1 MSKTTVK
8 YMTYGTMILVL
19 TGVATAV
26 VGNLLTDMSV
36 MSFNAIAFIFQ
47 LVLILIYGIVWDR
60 VAKSSPKNLTVL
72 YMSASGLRILLAAI
86 LLLIYMFIN
95 RGKESL
101 TTFSIIFA
109 VYYLII
115 LIYDTTFFVSVEKKQ
130 LR

>member
-1 MSKTTVK
+1 MGKTAVK
-8 YMTYGTMILVL
+8 YIAYGTLILVL

-26 VGNLLTDMSV
+26 VGNLLTGTLV
-36 MSFNAIAFIFQ
+36 MAYNAISFIFQ
-47 LVLILIYGIVWDR
+47 LVLIVAFGIAWDK
-60 VAKSSPKNLTVL
+60 VSKSSPKNLTVL

-86 LLLIYMFIN
+86 LLLVYMFIN

-101 TTFSIIFA
+101 TLFSAIFA
-109 VYYLII
+109 VYYLIF

>member
-1 MSKTTVK
+1 MSKIALK

-26 VGNLLTDMSV
+26 VGNLLTGTMV
-36 MSFNAIAFIFQ
+36 MSFNAISFIFQ
-47 LVLILIYGIVWDR
+47 LVLIVAYGLTWDK

-101 TTFSIIFA
+101 TLFSIIFA

>member
-1 MSKTTVK
+1 
-8 YMTYGTMILVL
+8 MTYGTLILVL

-47 LVLILIYGIVWDR
+47 LVLILIYGIVWDK

>member
-1 MSKTTVK
+1 MSKTAVK
-8 YMTYGTMILVL
+8 YMAYGTMILVL
-19 TGVATAV
+19 TGVATAI
-26 VGNLLTDMSV
+26 VGNLLTGTLV
-36 MSFNAIAFIFQ
+36 MTFNAISFIFQ
-47 LVLILIYGIVWDR
+47 FVLIVAYGLTWDK
-60 VAKSSPKNLTVL
+60 VAKSSPKNLAVL

-101 TTFSIIFA
+101 TLFSMIFA

>member
-8 YMTYGTMILVL
+8 YMTYGTLILVL

-47 LVLILIYGIVWDR
+47 LVLILIYGIVWDK

>member
-1 MSKTTVK
+1 MSKTAVK
-8 YMTYGTMILVL
+8 YMAYGTMILVL

-26 VGNLLTDMSV
+26 VGNLLTGTMV

-47 LVLILIYGIVWDR
+47 LVLIVAYGLTWDK
-60 VAKSSPKNLTVL
+60 VAKSSPKSLTVL

-95 RGKESL
+95 RGKGSL
-101 TTFSIIFA
+101 TMFSIIFA

>member
-1 MSKTTVK
+1 MSKTAVK
-8 YMTYGTMILVL
+8 YMAYGTMILVL
-19 TGVATAV
+19 TGVATAI
-26 VGNLLTDMSV
+26 VGNLLTGTLV
-36 MSFNAIAFIFQ
+36 MTFNAISFIFQ
-47 LVLILIYGIVWDR
+47 FVLIVAYGLTWDK
-60 VAKSSPKNLTVL
+60 VAKSSPKNLAVL

-101 TTFSIIFA
+101 TLFSIIFA

>member
-47 LVLILIYGIVWDR
+47 LVLILIYGIVWDK